1 LHIVLS
7 SPGTASLIVRMEIKL
22 LLNLGNPQIKL
33 SHQVDSIPFRQI
45 GIFGEISFYLRE
57 IAVLFSSRKIFST
70 RNSSFPVLNTSYE
83 NNHKVFNIVSSGGGF
98 FESQE
103 VCLMNDKTDFQQ
115 EKTTGRDADQG
126 TVKFVLK
133 E

>member
-1 LHIVLS
+1 
-7 SPGTASLIVRMEIKL
+7 MEIEL
-22 LLNLGNPQIKL
+22 LPILGNPQIKL
-33 SHQVDSIPFRQI
+33 SSSDSIPFRQI
-45 GIFGEISFYLRE
+45 RIFGEISFYLRD
-57 IAVLFSSRKIFST
+57 IAVLRIIFST

-83 NNHKVFNIVSSGGGF
+83 NNHNKVFNIVSSGGGF

-115 EKTTGRDADQG
+115 EKTTGKDADQG